1 MSQWNQG
8 FISQSFAVKLTE
20 AVGIDTR
27 EFEIINQM
35 QSENNDIRDESHID
49 NSKDLK
55 KDVTKITSQS
65 K

>member
-8 FISQSFAVKLTE
+8 FISQSFAVLTE

-27 EFEIINQM
+27 EFEIISQM

-49 NSKDLK
+49 NLKDLK

>member
-1 MSQWNQG
+1 
-8 FISQSFAVKLTE
+8 
-20 AVGIDTR
+20 
-27 EFEIINQM
+27 M